1 MPSQQAIEYLT
12 KADAARWFRRS
23 ERSIS
28 RDITNAIKARDR
40 DVLPH
45 VRLQLEDGTIRPGTD
60 ITTEEIIGLR
70 DAGKNPTWEIDH
82 RWLASRYGRRGDVS
96 QETVDADVP
105 PSLPPSDESN
115 RRGESMA
122 HELPTDPNLRLA
134 VLEVVNA
141 ELEKRSQEKSDQI
154 KRLEK
159 ELDRRAEER
168 REETELQRQNNV
180 LMQQVYDLL
189 SKMHQSSGEVS
200 LFTPSSRPRA
210 LTASLPVD
218 QERQPSV
225 DVAVIETPAPTGS
238 RQKGSQSLEKMP
250 RKKKRASEKQ
260 TPTAAKKS
268 APLTPAQPN
277 ATKRPPSKLFP
288 TLDRAVRSLFGR

>member
-1 MPSQQAIEYLT
+1 MPSQAEYLT

-28 RDITNAIKARDR
+28 RDITNAIKAGDP

-45 VRLQLEDGTIRPGTD
+45 VRLQLEDGTIRAGTD
-60 ITTEEIIGLR
+60 ITIEEIIGLR

-82 RWLASRYGRRGDVS
+82 RWLTSRYGRRGDVP
-96 QETVDADVP
+96 QETADADV
-105 PSLPPSDESN
+105 LPPLPQTDEN
-115 RRGESMA
+115 NQRGAPIA
-122 HELPTDPNLRLA
+122 HELPTEPNLRLA
-134 VLEVVNA
+134 VLEVVNS
-141 ELEKRSQEKSDQI
+141 ELEKRNQEKSDQI

-189 SKMHQSSGEVS
+189 SKMHQSSGEIS
-200 LFTPSSRPRA
+200 LFVPSPRSRA
-210 LTASLPVD
+210 LTPSLPVD
-218 QERQPSV
+218 EERQPSV
-225 DVAVIETPAPTGS
+225 DATVIETPAPTGT
-238 RQKGSQSLEKMP
+238 RRKGSQPLEKTP
-250 RKKKRASEKQ
+250 RKKRRSAEKR
-260 TPTAAKKS
+260 TPLVAKTS
-268 APLTPAQPN
+268 APLTPAKPN
-277 ATKRPPSKLFP
+277 TTKKPPSKLFP

>member
-28 RDITNAIKARDR
+28 RDITNAIKASDQ
-40 DVLPH
+40 DVLAH

-60 ITTEEIIGLR
+60 ITIEEIIDLR
-70 DAGKNPTWEIDH
+70 DAGKNPTWEIEH
-82 RWLASRYGRRGDVS
+82 RWLASRYGSRGDVP
-96 QETVDADVP
+96 QETADADLP
-105 PSLPPSDESN
+105 PSLPPTDESHQ
-115 RRGESMA
+115 RGTPIP
-122 HELPTDPNLRLA
+122 HELPTEPNLRLA

-141 ELEKRSQEKSDQI
+141 ELEKRNQEKSDQI

-200 LFTPSSRPRA
+200 LFALSPRPRA
-210 LTASLPVD
+210 LTASSPVD
-218 QERQPSV
+218 DERQPSV
-225 DVAVIETPAPTGS
+225 DAAVIESPAPTAT
-238 RQKGSQSLEKMP
+238 RRKGSHVLEKMP
-250 RKKKRASEKQ
+250 RKKKHSPEKRI
-260 TPTAAKKS
+260 ALVAKKS
-268 APLTPAQPN
+268 APIPPAKRN
-277 ATKRPPSKLFP
+277 ATKRPPSTLFP
-288 TLDRAVRSLFGR
+288 TFDRAVRSFFRR

>member
-1 MPSQQAIEYLT
+1 MPSQPEYLT

-28 RDITNAIKARDR
+28 RDITNAIKTGDR

-60 ITTEEIIGLR
+60 ITIEEIIGLR

-82 RWLASRYGRRGDVS
+82 RWLASRYGRRGDVP
-96 QETVDADVP
+96 QETAGADVLP
-105 PSLPPSDESN
+105 PLLPSDEN
-115 RRGESMA
+115 NQRGVPMA

-141 ELEKRSQEKSDQI
+141 ELEKRNQEKSDQI

-200 LFTPSSRPRA
+200 LLAPSPRPRA

-218 QERQPSV
+218 QEHQPSV
-225 DVAVIETPAPTGS
+225 DLAVIETPAPT
-238 RQKGSQSLEKMP
+238 RTRRKGSQGLGRMPQKRKRSPEK
-250 RKKKRASEKQ
+250 R
-260 TPTAAKKS
+260 TALVAKKS
-268 APLTPAQPN
+268 APMTPAKPN
-277 ATKRPPSKLFP
+277 ATKKPPSKLFP

>member
-1 MPSQQAIEYLT
+1 MPSQPEYLT

-28 RDITNAIKARDR
+28 RDITNAIKAADR
-40 DVLPH
+40 DVLAH

-60 ITTEEIIGLR
+60 ITIEEIIGLR
-70 DAGKNPTWEIDH
+70 DAGKNPTWEINH
-82 RWLASRYGRRGDVS
+82 RWLASRYGSRGDVP
-96 QETVDADVP
+96 QETAAADV
-105 PSLPPSDESN
+105 LPPLPPNDEHH
-115 RRGESMA
+115 RRGASMA
-122 HELPTDPNLRLA
+122 HELPTKPNLRLA

-200 LFTPSSRPRA
+200 LLAPDQEHLPHPCPSTKGVNCRLLPRSSRPPRRPERA
-210 LTASLPVD
+210 
-218 QERQPSV
+218 
-225 DVAVIETPAPTGS
+225 G
-238 RQKGSQSLEKMP
+238 KGVKWSTKCRG
-250 RKKKRASEKQ
+250 RKNGRLRS
-260 TPTAAKKS
+260 
-268 APLTPAQPN
+268 
-277 ATKRPPSKLFP
+277 RPPWWPRNPL
-288 TLDRAVRSLFGR
+288 R